1 MSGKEI
7 KNLLSGKNI
16 DSEDENDF
24 PFAKKVSDSK
34 PKTTKTAITK
44 AKKTSVET
52 KKVKD

>member
-1 MSGKEI
+1 MI
-7 KNLLSGKNI
+7 FLL
-16 DSEDENDF
+16 
-24 PFAKKVSDSK
+24 PRRLSDSK